1 MCPTIYKC
9 WLYFENTNY
18 LTAEMGTYTHNIQI
32 LALYYAQ
39 KTKDYRFNINVVVC
53 VFSEFVLKSTIKM
66 LPLDMT
72 GGLLEA

>member
-1 MCPTIYKC
+1 
-9 WLYFENTNY
+9 
-18 LTAEMGTYTHNIQI
+18 MGTYTHNIQI